1 MLDTCQKCLG
11 WTIEGH
17 SFLQANVQSL
27 AVWEAEATLCSVC
40 FGVDAFGIDPPTVV
54 DFKLPL
60 WLGAG
65 KSFLWCKLSP
75 STPLASIIF
84 INQKGLLEPCLEKKK
99 FARCL
104 KKRGGLLGKTLSL
117 GHLAET

>member
-1 MLDTCQKCLG
+1 MVLMLRIWTNQCTVPCSWNVLDTCQKCLG

-40 FGVDAFGIDPPTVV
+40 FGVDVFGIDPPTVV

-65 KSFLWCKLSP
+65 KSFLWCKSAYLW
-75 STPLASIIF
+75 LVRI
-84 INQKGLLEPCLEKKK
+84 CLYV
-99 FARCL
+99 L
-104 KKRGGLLGKTLSL
+104 KKGGLLGKDPEL
-117 GHLAET
+117 GTFG